1 ITNYPGSHATV
12 TQIWEDIQKSI
23 SVDVTHLMT
32 FARDMP
38 GLNELNT
45 NDFTRI
51 LNNRVFDFYIIYNYP
66 LFYKNESYTMTI
78 NGFQYSRHFMN
89 QIIGKKT
96 TDALHE
102 FSAKLHT
109 LNITQVEHSLI
120 IPIILGLADEKIVDS
135 ESVYFIKYCFM
146 YALYIQ
152 LCTTRTEDEAKFVFE
167 QILQLVDSIE
177 TINKLCK
184 ENIGA
189 LVLDKT
195 LSQKVRSIP
204 TVIGAYSSLCAL
216 CATLCCC
223 AIVLVVSLIPLYLN
237 NSTGQGLGEFYCLN
251 NYSLQVGFQIPEYNT
266 TFTDTVTRAAYTFS
280 TNTVSL
286 PSVIGSC
293 VATNCQ
299 ARTSESITVSDLCAF
314 QVKSLISPAIP
325 NAKVF
330 NSYALSEACYRTL
343 QSCHYDSLLTSCLL
357 SNCVVV
363 GLSSASSSVSSPLT
377 YYFLSCTT
385 NIYYQTRCMD
395 AGPNDRLY
403 YSSSQQNSGCRQQR
417 LDQINKCLNST
428 IALLNV
434 PSAISVSS
442 GLVTATTGSCTQTV
456 ASSSSQL
463 NINSNLTPA
472 TTGSVPFAWTPT
484 STSVTSSTTF
494 QSAAFSAS
502 DQNDGHA
509 YRITSV
515 NSAVYSTTQ
524 VGARYCGAITR
535 AQIASAINDVI
546 SSQSS

>member
-1 ITNYPGSHATV
+1 
-12 TQIWEDIQKSI
+12 
-23 SVDVTHLMT
+23 M
-32 FARDMP
+32 M
-38 GLNELNT
+38 
-45 NDFTRI
+45 
-51 LNNRVFDFYIIYNYP
+51 YNW
-66 LFYKNESYTMTI
+66 LLE
-78 NGFQYSRHFMN
+78 RH
-89 QIIGKKT
+89 I
-96 TDALHE
+96 
-102 FSAKLHT
+102 
-109 LNITQVEHSLI
+109 
-120 IPIILGLADEKIVDS
+120 
-135 ESVYFIKYCFM
+135 
-146 YALYIQ
+146 
-152 LCTTRTEDEAKFVFE
+152 
-167 QILQLVDSIE
+167 
-177 TINKLCK
+177 
-184 ENIGA
+184 
-189 LVLDKT
+189 
-195 LSQKVRSIP
+195 VRSIP